1 MIANPLSPDIE
12 EEVKNSIMK
21 NRKIILDA
29 VKEGLNKLDE
39 FEEGYDEKLDEKKK
53 DNVDKLSDMEE
64 DCDEKLD
71 EENEDNV
78 DKLTNS
84 EDKDAENKNTEL
96 PNSIQTEKFL
106 NEKCITL
113 NESDQMED
121 ENPNK
126 KSSEKSDGHEGENQ
140 KKKSKKK
147 TQQEIDQAFTDFE
160 KVMEKNTL
168 LKDLDQSRKVNIYL
182 NALSISEKGRDVI
195 LKRKISERNVNNY
208 NELFHSVWQANTDI
222 QLGLDTHAVI
232 SYISDYVTKSDQG
245 LTKLLTAALNEK
257 KNCSRFEQL
266 NHVKRVYFFNKQ
278 TCVSE
283 AAYRLIPGLNLK
295 DSNIKTMFLTSG
307 FPENR
312 RQYFR
317 QIPED
322 EKQDEGIEIEGR
334 EGKFQTSMSKIELY
348 SARPKDT
355 NSKYSKG
362 RLENLCFAEFCMNY
376 DKVAEKDTPKQKF
389 KYEELYQK
397 KNGEIVSAL
406 IDETVKCDRN
416 AKLVCGIGYEP
427 MLKDFEIEGGLPKYF
442 FFVKGRCFIFFMH
455 LSICYFVQICL

>member
-39 FEEGYDEKLDEKKK
+39 FEEGYDEKLEEKKK

-64 DCDEKLD
+64 ECDEKLD
-71 EENEDNV
+71 EDNV

-84 EDKDAENKNTEL
+84 EDKDAENKNTKL

-121 ENPNK
+121 ENPNN
-126 KSSEKSDGHEGENQ
+126 KSSAKSDEHEGENQ

-147 TQQEIDQAFTDFE
+147 TKQEIEQAFTDFHTL
-160 KVMEKNTL
+160 MEKNTL

-195 LKRKISERNVNNY
+195 LKRKLSERNVNNY

-322 EKQDEGIEIEGR
+322 ERQDEGMELEGR
-334 EGKFQTSMSKIELY
+334 EGKFQTSMSKIDIYNL
-348 SARPKDT
+348 RPKDE
-355 NSKYSKG
+355 NSIYSKG
-362 RLENLCFAEFCMNY
+362 QLEKMCMAEYFMNY
-376 DKVAEKDTPKQKF
+376 DKVAEKDCPKQKY

-397 KNGEIVSAL
+397 ENGEIVSAL
-406 IDETVKCDRN
+406 VHEDIKNDET
-416 AKLVCGIGYEP
+416 AKLICGIGFER
-427 MLKDFEIEGGLPKYF
+427 MLEGKELQGFPKIF
-442 FFVKGRCFIFFMH
+442 FFVNDKGSLFF
-455 LSICYFVQICL
+455 

>member
-64 DCDEKLD
+64 ECDEKLD
-71 EENEDNV
+71 EDNV

-84 EDKDAENKNTEL
+84 EDKDAENKNTKL

-126 KSSEKSDGHEGENQ
+126 KSSEKSDEHEGENQ

-147 TQQEIDQAFTDFE
+147 TQQEIDQAFTDFCT
-160 KVMEKNTL
+160 VMENNKL
-168 LKDLDQSRKVNIYL
+168 LKDLDQSHKVNIYL

-355 NSKYSKG
+355 NSKYSNG

-406 IDETVKCDRN
+406 NDETVKRDRN

-427 MLKDFEIEGGLPKYF
+427 MLKDFQIEGGLPKYF
-442 FFVKGRCFIFFMH
+442 FFVKGRCFIF
-455 LSICYFVQICL
+455 